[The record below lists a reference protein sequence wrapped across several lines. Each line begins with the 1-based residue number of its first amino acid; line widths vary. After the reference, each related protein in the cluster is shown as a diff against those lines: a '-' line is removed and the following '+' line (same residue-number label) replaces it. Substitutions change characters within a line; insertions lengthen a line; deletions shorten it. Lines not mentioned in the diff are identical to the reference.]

1 MSRLTRD
8 GWPNLSLE
16 AKFSGARGQ
25 EKNIFIT
32 AASVLNFLKKNMISD
47 IRLVVM
53 SVPATVFQN

>member
-32 AASVLNFLKKNMISD
+32 AASVLNFLKNMISD